1 MNIFKNEFLKIPLI
15 LRSPLT
21 DLKYHSCWRSDDPF
35 SYLIFCNWRQP
46 ATLNLTLSTKAHTLS
61 PAAKERVRE
70 FVHAL
75 MKKKLKAMC
84 RHWPQSLHFQR
95 LQIILTLSSEF
106 FFIFP
111 SRYLWAISL
120 PLAYLALGGIYLP
133 KNKINLGLQYRATRL
148 DEPVLSKIKKIL
160 NFWLLIFL
168 CCQLKIW

>member
-61 PAAKERVRE
+61 PAAKESERICACPYEKETKGNVQTLTTIASLSTTSNNFNSLFRV
-70 FVHAL
+70 
-75 MKKKLKAMC
+75 
-84 RHWPQSLHFQR
+84 
-95 LQIILTLSSEF
+95 